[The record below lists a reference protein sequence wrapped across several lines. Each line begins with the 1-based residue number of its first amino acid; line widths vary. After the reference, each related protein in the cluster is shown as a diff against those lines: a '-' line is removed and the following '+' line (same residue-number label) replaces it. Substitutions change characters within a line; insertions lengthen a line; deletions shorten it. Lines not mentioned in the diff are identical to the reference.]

1 MAEYTEGPWFLDDDK
16 FYKLKILNKDFIEIT
31 EVYSWDISDLKETKA
46 NARLIAAAPDLLEEC
61 KEMLKEIEI
70 LMEDSN
76 ERDKYMAQKK
86 RNKKHKLAIKKA
98 EGDKNA

>member
-46 NARLIAAAPDLLEEC
+46 NARLIAAAPDLLEVVEELISTIENAPDPRMVNDHIKIV
-61 KEMLKEIEI
+61 KEV
-70 LMEDSN
+70 
-76 ERDKYMAQKK
+76 
-86 RNKKHKLAIKKA
+86 IKKA
-98 EGDKNA
+98 KGDNDA